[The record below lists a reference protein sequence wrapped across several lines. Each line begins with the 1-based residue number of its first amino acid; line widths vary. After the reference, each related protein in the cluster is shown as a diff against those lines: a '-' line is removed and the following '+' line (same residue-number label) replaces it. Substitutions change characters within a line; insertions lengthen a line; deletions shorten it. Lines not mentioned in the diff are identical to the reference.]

1 MLRNAAGRGDSFL
14 LVLSD
19 CHMPGMDGFDLA
31 ERITHSAKLAD
42 SLVMMLTSG
51 EQREDILRCRE
62 IGIAAY
68 LVKPV
73 RRAELRAAI
82 AIALA
87 ARPSPSALEKVEA
100 APSSPPVP
108 PAGHAPHGT
117 LSILLVEDNLVNQRL
132 ASRILEKAGHRL
144 TLACNGWEAVQQFEQ
159 RCSDQRSSD
168 QRSGDQ
174 RSGTERSGTQK
185 SSDQPGACHFDV
197 VLMDVQMP
205 VMGGFDATAAIR
217 AKEKTTGTHIPII
230 AMTAHAMHGDRE
242 RCLAAGMDDYISK
255 PIRARELLDLLAG
268 YAAKD
273 HRTSFTASLLALH
286 RSDERETPSSVDPAK
301 TIS

>member
-1 MLRNAAGRGDSFL
+1 
-14 LVLSD
+14 
-19 CHMPGMDGFDLA
+19 MPGMDGFDLA
-31 ERITHSAKLAD
+31 ERIAHSARLAD
-42 SLVMMLTSG
+42 ALVMMLTSG

-62 IGIAAY
+62 LGIAAY

-82 AIALA
+82 ALALA
-87 ARPSPSALEKVEA
+87 ARPSPRALERVAA
-100 APSSPPVP
+100 APSPPLVHSPEPVP
-108 PAGHAPHGT
+108 SGT

-144 TLACNGWEAVQQFEQ
+144 TLACNGWEAVQLFEQ
-159 RCSDQRSSD
+159 RCGDQRYGDEISGDQRSSD
-168 QRSGDQ
+168 QRS
-174 RSGTERSGTQK
+174 
-185 SSDQPGACHFDV
+185 SDPPGACAFDV
-197 VLMDVQMP
+197 VLMDLQMP
-205 VMGGFDATAAIR
+205 VMGGFDATTAIR
-217 AKEKTTGTHIPII
+217 AKEKITGMHIPII

-255 PIRARELLDLLAG
+255 PVRARELLDLLAG

-273 HRTSFTASLLALH
+273 HRTSFAASLLALH
-286 RSDERETPSSVDPAK
+286 RPDERETPSPVDPAK